1 MKITCKEL
9 AQEVKDNV
17 RLKISGTG
25 FVPRF
30 LIVSVGDDPASAS
43 YVRGKIR
50 DCEEVGIK
58 VFHLK
63 LDADC
68 TQENLE
74 YVLTTYGYETDAVIL
89 QLPLPKHLDADRAIE
104 CIPLEKDV
112 DGLRLGSYYKPCTAL
127 GIYELLKRN
136 VDLQGKHAVI
146 INRSK
151 LVGRPLAKL
160 LLDAD
165 ATVTVCHSKTRDIA
179 MHTLSADIVVT
190 AVGQP
195 NFLDWNDV
203 MSGAIVVDVGINR
216 VDGKLCGDY
225 SPTYDEDLYNI
236 EYTPVPGG
244 VGLLTR
250 AYLMQNVMDACMR
263 ARNIEYV
270 R

>member
-9 AQEVKDNV
+9 AQQVKDNV

-43 YVRGKIR
+43 YVRGKIK
-50 DCEEVGIK
+50 DCEEVGID
-58 VFHLK
+58 VHHYTLV
-63 LDADC
+63 ADC
-68 TQENLE
+68 RQEELE
-74 YVLTTYGYETDAVIL
+74 SVLLAYGRVADAVIL
-89 QLPLPKHLDADRAIE
+89 QLPLPKHLDADSAIE

-112 DGLRLGSYYKPCTAL
+112 DGLRECSPYVPCTAL
-127 GIYELLKRN
+127 GIYEWLMRN
-136 VDLQGKHAVI
+136 TDLYGKNVTI

-160 LLDAD
+160 LLNAD

-195 NFLDWNDV
+195 HFIDWNDV

-225 SPTYDEDLYNI
+225 KHAGDEDLYNI